1 MFCRGGEVQ
10 YVFDLDS
17 FLFLYESTLLRNWN
31 HSNRII
37 PTKVMAFLC
46 QLINLSITLGTVCIT
61 NFSGVLTSFLTL
73 SLCTHLSLRC

>member
-1 MFCRGGEVQ
+1 MR
-10 YVFDLDS
+10 YVFELDS
-17 FLFLYESTLLRNWN
+17 FLFPYESTLLRNWN

-61 NFSGVLTSFLTL
+61 NFSGF
-73 SLCTHLSLRC
+73 